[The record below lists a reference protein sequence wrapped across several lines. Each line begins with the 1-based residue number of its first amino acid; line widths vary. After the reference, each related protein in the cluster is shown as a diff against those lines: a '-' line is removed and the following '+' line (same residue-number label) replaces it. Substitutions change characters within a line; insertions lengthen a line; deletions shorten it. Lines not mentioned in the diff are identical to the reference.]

1 MNVTKL
7 SKTTLTSLTTF
18 FLICALLTSGYKT
31 TVEASP
37 DVLYV
42 PTEHPTIQEAINH
55 ANPGD
60 TIFVDNGTYYEHII
74 INKSVLLVG
83 EDSDITII
91 DGGETDTVISITT
104 SNVTVEGFTIQKSA
118 QGLYNSGIFVDHSSN
133 NNISHNKI
141 KDNYHGIYLLSS
153 NDNVISNN
161 DVASNNYHGI
171 YLDYSTGNVVSHNN
185 ASLNNND
192 GISLH
197 SSNNNVVSHN
207 NASLNNNDGIYL
219 YSSNDNIISEN
230 EVTLNSYHGV
240 SLHSSS
246 GNMISRNNAL
256 SNENNGIHLDH
267 STSNM
272 IFDDELSFNSLHG
285 VYLFYSNDNVVF
297 NNNISKNDYGIRLHS
312 SSNNNTFHRN
322 NFLENK
328 NQIWT
333 ESVNNWSAD
342 GEGNY
347 WSDYAGQ
354 DLNKDGIGD
363 NPYRID
369 ANNRDHYPLMGIVR
383 VFNAIW
389 KEETHDVNLI
399 SNSKIS
405 SFKFEIGTK
414 TGDKIVTFN
423 VTGED
428 GTLGFCRVTV
438 PTKFMN
444 YSLFVLVDGEE
455 ATQPTVKISHAASIG
470 VCFTYL
476 HSSHSI
482 TIISSKLLHL
492 YNKLLEE
499 NSRLQMNY
507 NELNSTYQELLVSYG
522 MLLGNYSR
530 LLERYSTLNTSLQTL
545 LQNYSEMEAEYASI
559 LSEHSQNLQSLVYI
573 FVATTIILII
583 ATAYL
588 STYAHRGVSKTSKPR
603 ESQV

>member
-1 MNVTKL
+1 MSVTRL
-7 SKTTLTSLTTF
+7 SKTTQTSLITF
-18 FLICALLTSGYKT
+18 LLIFALLASGYKT

-42 PTEHPTIQEAINH
+42 PSEHPTIQEAIDH

-74 INKSVLLVG
+74 INKSVSLVG
-83 EDSDITII
+83 EARNTTII
-91 DGGETDTVISITT
+91 DGGEADTVISITA
-104 SNVTVEGFTIQKSA
+104 SNVTVKGFTVQRSA

-133 NNISHNKI
+133 NNISRNQI

-171 YLDYSTGNVVSHNN
+171 YLDYSTGNVISHNN
-185 ASLNNND
+185 ASLNSND

-197 SSNNNVVSHN
+197 SSNDNVVSHN
-207 NASLNNNDGIYL
+207 NATSNSNDGIYL
-219 YSSNDNIISEN
+219 YSSNDNIISKN
-230 EVTLNSYHGV
+230 EVTSNSYHGV
-240 SLHSSS
+240 SLYSSS
-246 GNMISRNNAL
+246 GNLISRNNAS

-267 STSNM
+267 STTNM
-272 IFDDELSFNSLHG
+272 IFDGELSFNSLHG
-285 VYLFYSNDNVVF
+285 IYLFYANDNVVS
-297 NNNISKNDYGIRLHS
+297 NNNISKNEYGIRLHS
-312 SSNNNTFHRN
+312 SSNNNTFYHN

-333 ESVNNWSAD
+333 ESVNNWSED

-363 NPYRID
+363 DPYRID
-369 ANNRDHYPLMGIVR
+369 ANNRDNYPLMGILR
-383 VFNAIW
+383 VFKAIW
-389 KEETHDVNLI
+389 KAETHDVNII

-414 TGDKIVTFN
+414 TGDKIVTFT

-428 GTLGFCRVTV
+428 GTPGFCRVTV

-455 ATQPTVKISHAASIG
+455 TTTPSVKISHAASIG

-482 TIISSKLLHL
+482 TLISSKLLHL
-492 YNKLLEE
+492 YNILLEE
-499 NSRLQMNY
+499 NSRLQMDHT
-507 NELNSTYQELLVSYG
+507 ELNSTYQELLLSYG
-522 MLLGNYSR
+522 MLLSNYTQ
-530 LLERYSTLNTSLQTL
+530 LLGRYTNLNTSLQTL
-545 LQNYSEMEAEYASI
+545 LQDYSKMEAEHASI
-559 LSEHSQNLQSLVYI
+559 LLEHSQNLQNLIYI
-573 FVATTIILII
+573 FIATTIILII

-588 STYAHRGVSKTSKPR
+588 STYAHRGVSKTK

>member
-7 SKTTLTSLTTF
+7 SKTTLTSLTAF
-18 FLICALLTSGYKT
+18 FLVCALLTSGYKT

-42 PTEHPTIQEAINH
+42 PTEHPTIQEAITH

-60 TIFVDNGTYYEHII
+60 TIFVDSGTYYEHVV
-74 INKSVLLVG
+74 INKSISLIG
-83 EDSDITII
+83 EDRNTTII
-91 DGGETDTVISITT
+91 DGGEADTVISLTA
-104 SNVTVEGFTIQKSA
+104 SNVTVKGFTIQKSA
-118 QGLYNSGIFVDHSSN
+118 QGLYNSGLFVDHSSN

-161 DVASNNYHGI
+161 DVTSNNYHGI
-171 YLDYSTGNVVSHNN
+171 YLDYSTGNVVSYNN
-185 ASLNNND
+185 ASLNSND

-197 SSNNNVVSHN
+197 SSDDNIVSYN
-207 NASLNNNDGIYL
+207 NASLNSNDGIYL
-219 YSSNDNIISEN
+219 YSSNDNIVSQS

-246 GNMISRNNAL
+246 GNIISRNNAL
-256 SNENNGIHLDH
+256 SNENNGMHLDH
-267 STSNM
+267 SANNM
-272 IFDDELSFNSLHG
+272 IFGDELCFNSLHG
-285 VYLFYSNDNVVF
+285 IYLFYANDNSVF

-312 SSNNNTFHRN
+312 SSNGNTFYHN
-322 NFLENK
+322 NFLDNK

-333 ESVNNWSAD
+333 ESLNSWSDD

-369 ANNRDHYPLMGIVR
+369 ANNRDNYPLMGIFQ
-383 VFNAIW
+383 VFNVIW
-389 KEETHDVNLI
+389 KEETHGVNII

-414 TGDKIVTFN
+414 TGDKMISFA

-428 GTLGFCRVTV
+428 GTSGFCRVMV
-438 PTKFMN
+438 PTEFMN
-444 YSLFVLVDGEE
+444 YSLFVLVDGDE
-455 ATQPTVKISHAASIG
+455 TTISSVQISHAASIG

-476 HSSHSI
+476 HSSHTI

-499 NSRLQMNY
+499 NSRLQMDH
-507 NELNSTYQELLVSYG
+507 NELNSTYQELLANYG
-522 MLLGNYSR
+522 MLLGNYSQ
-530 LLERYSTLNTSLQTL
+530 LLERYTNLNTSLQTL
-545 LQNYSEMEAEYASI
+545 SQDYSEIEAEYASI
-559 LSEHSQNLQSLVYI
+559 LLEHSQNLQSLVYI

-588 STYAHRGVSKTSKPR
+588 SAYAHRGVSKTR
-603 ESQV
+603 ESPV

>member
-7 SKTTLTSLTTF
+7 NKTILTSLVAF
-18 FLICALLTSGYKT
+18 SLICALLASGYKT

-60 TIFVDNGTYYEHII
+60 TIFVDNGTYYEHVA
-74 INKSVLLVG
+74 INKSISLVG
-83 EDSDITII
+83 ENRSTTII
-91 DGGETDTVISITT
+91 DGGETDTVISITA
-104 SNVTVEGFTIQKSA
+104 SNVTVKGFTVQKSA

-171 YLDYSTGNVVSHNN
+171 YLDYSTGNVVSYND
-185 ASLNNND
+185 ASFNSND

-197 SSNNNVVSHN
+197 SSNDNIVSHN
-207 NASLNNNDGIYL
+207 NAMSNNNDGIYL
-219 YSSNDNIISEN
+219 YSSNDNIISQS

-240 SLHSSS
+240 SLHSSG
-246 GNMISRNNAL
+246 GNMISHNNAS
-256 SNENNGIHLDH
+256 SNENNGIHLDQ
-267 STSNM
+267 SSNNM
-272 IFDDELSFNSLHG
+272 VFGDEFSFNSLHG
-285 VYLFYSNDNVVF
+285 IYLFYSNDNSVF

-312 SSNNNTFHRN
+312 PSNNNTFYHN
-322 NFLENK
+322 NFLDNK

-333 ESVNNWSAD
+333 ESVNSWSDD

-354 DLNKDGIGD
+354 DLNRDGIGD

-369 ANNRDHYPLMGIVR
+369 ANNRDNYPLMGILR

-389 KEETHDVNLI
+389 KAETHDVNII

-414 TGDKIVTFN
+414 TGDKMVNFA

-438 PTKFMN
+438 PTGLMN
-444 YSLFVLVDGEE
+444 YSLFVLIDGEE
-455 ATQPTVKISHAASIG
+455 ATIPSVKISHAASIG

-476 HSSHSI
+476 QSSHSI
-482 TIISSKLLHL
+482 TVISSKLLHL

-499 NSRLQMNY
+499 NSRLQMDY
-507 NELNSTYQELLVSYG
+507 NKLNSTYQELLVSYG
-522 MLLGNYSR
+522 MFLGNYSQ

-545 LQNYSEMEAEYASI
+545 LQDYSETEAEYSSI
-559 LSEHSQNLQSLVYI
+559 LLEHSQNLQSLVYI

-588 STYAHRGVSKTSKPR
+588 STYAHRGVSKPR
-603 ESQV
+603 ESHV

>member
-7 SKTTLTSLTTF
+7 SKPTQTLLTTF

-60 TIFVDNGTYYEHII
+60 TIFVDNGTYYEHLV
-74 INKSVLLVG
+74 INKSISLIG
-83 EDSDITII
+83 EDRNTTII
-91 DGGETDTVISITT
+91 DGGEADTVISITT
-104 SNVTVEGFTIQKSA
+104 SNVTVKGFTIQRSA

-185 ASLNNND
+185 ASFNSND

-197 SSNNNVVSHN
+197 SSNGNIVSHD
-207 NASLNNNDGIYL
+207 NATSNNNDGIYL
-219 YSSNDNIISEN
+219 YSSNGNIISQN

-267 STSNM
+267 STNNM
-272 IFDDELSFNSLHG
+272 IFGDESSFNSLHG
-285 VYLFYSNDNVVF
+285 IYLLYANDNVVF

-312 SSNNNTFHRN
+312 SSNNNTFYHN
-322 NFLENK
+322 NFLDNK

-333 ESVNNWSAD
+333 ESVNSWSED

-347 WSDYAGQ
+347 WSDHAGQ

-369 ANNRDHYPLMGIVR
+369 ANNRDNYPLMGILR

-389 KEETHDVNLI
+389 KAETHDVNII

-405 SFKFEIGTK
+405 I
-414 TGDKIVTFN
+414 
-423 VTGED
+423 
-428 GTLGFCRVTV
+428 
-438 PTKFMN
+438 PTKLMN

-455 ATQPTVKISHAASIG
+455 TTTPSVKISHTASIG

-522 MLLGNYSR
+522 MLLSNYSR

-559 LSEHSQNLQSLVYI
+559 LLEHSQNLQSLVYI

-588 STYAHRGVSKTSKPR
+588 STYAHREVSKPR